1 MEREGTAAA
10 NLQRGP
16 CPVFQVARLQTDPP
30 HRPPPSAAAL
40 GLGLGFGLGLGLGL
54 GFGFGFG
61 FRLAVPAAFAS
72 AATGWV
78 PMGWTMG
85 WAHGWMPPRGLVAR
99 HLTRRVAWR
108 VELQRQLGQSE
119 AQLPKGRQALER
131 ATEKGSTP
139 RCTWLA
145 SLRSRPRPCTWL
157 SLHPGVT
164 STFGPGF
171 APSPRCA
178 SPAAGAAAVPGRRLC
193 LTEQEANTE
202 DQPICRPV
210 GPQFECGQLHEF
222 EYFLARGAAA
232 D

>member
-1 MEREGTAAA
+1 MPVEREGTAAT
-10 NLQRGP
+10 NIQGGP

-30 HRPPPSAAAL
+30 HRPPPSA
-40 GLGLGFGLGLGLGL
+40 
-54 GFGFGFG
+54 
-61 FRLAVPAAFAS
+61 PASAI

-78 PMGWTMG
+78 PMGWAMW

-99 HLTRRVAWR
+99 HLARRVAWR

-139 RCTWLA
+139 RCIWLA

-178 SPAAGAAAVPGRRLC
+178 SPAAGAAAAPGRRLC
-193 LTEQEANTE
+193 LTEQEANTGSA
-202 DQPICRPV
+202 DLQTGGSPV
-210 GPQFECGQLHEF
+210 
-222 EYFLARGAAA
+222 
-232 D
+232 